1 MLAVLKKSDKLQE
14 VFENEQ
20 VLIAV
25 DEIKLQLLK
34 LLTLHGGSLSVLEK
48 QLVQKSLPTMY
59 GSIEELVTK
68 GLVEPMITAQD
79 AITK

>member
-14 VFENEQ
+14 VFENAQ

>member
-1 MLAVLKKSDKLQE
+1 MLKKSDKLQE